1 MTRITSAASNTILIT
16 RFLQT
21 QRTLHDLETQVATEK
36 RSQTYKGIATESQ
49 RLVNVETT
57 RASLSRFISTNE
69 TANLRNDIQATA
81 VEGVKNTVR
90 DFREFLLTFAQGN
103 TKDVSRID
111 DIQTNAFRALKDLQ
125 ALLNTEADG
134 RFVFGGANV
143 RTEPVNFGLTT
154 LADFQ
159 ARFDGARV
167 KTPTTREAHLEK
179 FSISRNSSTL
189 NPSFLTFEQADGGT
203 GKSRI
208 NSAVAQFQNIAVGTT
223 ITISDT
229 IGGLNDGTYTVNAVD
244 PNGLWIDVTTEQLT
258 NETTPV
264 DVVISYADP
273 NDALVTL
280 TKTVEVTFDRRT
292 NTITSTVADELA
304 DIPEG
309 AKITVSGSV
318 NNDGSYTVDSNDDTN
333 IVIKSKRL
341 TDDGGTAATVHT
353 VGGVNT
359 LTFSNATGA
368 DGEDQLIAA
377 TAGTYS
383 SLQNGQKIVVNNT
396 NTENDGKTFTV
407 KSVSAD
413 GTTITLEDDEDV
425 DTTVATVTTGTVA
438 TRPTLFAFNAA
449 ARNFYFD
456 ADAVGASADTVVFTD
471 NGANADTITL
481 TGATFTDAKGNLLPA
496 GTRITVTSTV
506 SNNATYTI
514 ASISDDGTTAT
525 LVSTD
530 AVTNETNTAAVL
542 AGSGSISF
550 ADNDPDPDSITLG
563 GGFFRD
569 AAGNDFPVGTIF
581 TVAGTGTA
589 NDGTSFT
596 IASISSDGRTATLIP
611 TNTVDDATPTVTVG
625 TLSTANTVGTI
636 SAESYY
642 KGDNTDLTH
651 RLSNTTGFDFDITAA
666 DPAFEKAIRAMMLIM
681 QGGFGTEG
689 GLDQNQERVGQALY
703 LLDSSLDITNT
714 SPPPFGTEETSSI
727 EEVEINLGFRSVLIS
742 DIKTVSKK
750 VIGFF
755 EANIATTENIDPLE
769 AITRLLDNQR
779 VLEASYQT
787 FARVRQLSLS
797 NFI

>member
-1 MTRITSAASNTILIT
+1 MTRITSAASNSILIA
-16 RFLQT
+16 RFLRT
-21 QRTLHDLETQVATEK
+21 QQTLHDLETQVATEK
-36 RSQTYKGIATESQ
+36 RSQTYQGIASESQ

-57 RASLSRFISTNE
+57 RSALSRFITTNE
-69 TANLRNDIQATA
+69 TANLRVDIQTTA
-81 VEGVKNTVR
+81 VEGIKNAVR
-90 DFREFLLTFAQGN
+90 DFREFLLNFSSGDTSDPDRVDEVQA
-103 TKDVSRID
+103 
-111 DIQTNAFRALKDLQ
+111 NAFRALKDLQ
-125 ALLNTEADG
+125 TLLNTEADG
-134 RFVFGGANV
+134 RFVFGGGNV
-143 RTEPVNFGLTT
+143 RKEPVNFGLTT

-159 ARFDGARV
+159 AKFDGSRV
-167 KTPTTREAHLEK
+167 TVPTTREAHLENLN
-179 FSISRNSSTL
+179 IHRNSSTL
-189 NPSFLTFEQADGGT
+189 NPAYLTFEQADGGT

-223 ITISDT
+223 IEISGTVD
-229 IGGLNDGTYTVNAVD
+229 GLNDGTYTVESVD
-244 PNGLWIDVTTEQLT
+244 PNGLWIDVKTEQLT
-258 NETTPV
+258 DETTPV
-264 DVVISYADP
+264 FATIEWRDENDP
-273 NDALVTL
+273 NVTQN
-280 TKTVEVTFDRRT
+280 KFVEVTFDRRT
-292 NTITSTVADELA
+292 NTIAAVTTGDLA

-318 NNDGSYTVDSNDDTN
+318 NNDGTYTVASNDDTN
-333 IVIKSKRL
+333 LVIESKRL

-383 SLQNGQKIVVNNT
+383 NLQNGQKIIVNNT
-396 NTENDGKTFTV
+396 DTENDGKTFTV

-438 TRPTLFAFNAA
+438 TRPTLFSFNAA

-514 ASISDDGTTAT
+514 ASISADGTTAT

-530 AVTNETNTAAVL
+530 TVTNETNTAAVL
-542 AGSGSISF
+542 AGSGSITF
-550 ADNDPDPDSITLG
+550 TDNDPDPDSITLG
-563 GGFFRD
+563 GGAFRD

-596 IASISSDGRTATLIP
+596 IASISSDGRTATLVP
-611 TNTVDDATPTVTVG
+611 TDTVDDATPTVTVG
-625 TLSTANTVGTI
+625 TMSTANTIGTI

-642 KGDNTDLTH
+642 KGDSLSLTH
-651 RLSNTTGFDFDITAA
+651 RASNSTGFEFDITAA

-681 QGGFGTEG
+681 QGEYGTEG
-689 GLDQNQERVGQALY
+689 GLDQNDERVGQALY
-703 LLDSSLDITNT
+703 LLDASLDITNT
-714 SPPPFGTEETSSI
+714 SPPPFGTEQSGSI
-727 EEVEINLGFRSVLIS
+727 EEVEINLGFRSVMIN
-742 DIKTVSKK
+742 DIETVSKK

-755 EANIATTENIDPLE
+755 EGNIASTENIDPLE

-787 FARVRQLSLS
+787 FARVRQLSLTS
-797 NFI
+797 FI